1 MSLACM
7 RSGVLLERQASGLS
21 AADALRLEE
30 HLADCAQ
37 CRADAETLQG
47 LRTLSTQTA
56 PQLGRAARERAIRN
70 ALREAQGLPVAAAHP
85 VRGMR
90 APVAIAAALGAAAAL
105 LIALRPSMAPTSPS
119 PSQERA
125 RPPQAAVAVRVDRV
139 LSGELLID
147 GRAAA
152 AGASLDTTS
161 LLRAPQAATLAL
173 AHAKVELAS
182 GSALRW
188 DAATHS
194 VHLQSGSLLADVDEA
209 PHAPFAVVTPRF
221 TVLVLGTRFAVTLD
235 GVRVE
240 RGRVR
245 VTAPDG
251 RVLADA
257 VLAGERFAYQ
267 DAEAPAAEADVRA
280 PAQRSVR
287 AEALHP
293 QLGALLREVREHLA
307 AQRLPRARE
316 LLDQAATLPGAPAER
331 ADAMS
336 LRAECALLSGD
347 HADAIETYLKV
358 ARRFGQLPAG
368 ENALFAAARLEAER
382 ARGAAASQLLER
394 YLQRYPKGR
403 FVKEAQARLRTLA
416 VDLDRA
422 P

>member
-1 MSLACM
+1 MH
-7 RSGVLLERQASGLS
+7 SGMLLERQASGLS

-30 HLADCAQ
+30 HLADCAT
-37 CRADAETLQG
+37 CRTDAETLQG
-47 LRTLSTQTA
+47 LRTLSTQTT

-70 ALREAQGLPVAAAHP
+70 ALREAQAVPAADTHP
-85 VRGMR
+85 AAGMR
-90 APVAIAAALGAAAAL
+90 APVSIAVALCAAAVL
-105 LIALRPSMAPTSPS
+105 LIALRPSMSPTSPS
-119 PSQERA
+119 LSQERA
-125 RPPQAAVAVRVDRV
+125 RPPQAAVAVRIDRV
-139 LSGELLID
+139 LSGEMEID
-147 GRAAA
+147 GRVAS
-152 AGASLDTTS
+152 AGTLLGTAS

-173 AHAKVELAS
+173 AHAKIELAA
-182 GSALRW
+182 GSTLRW

-221 TVLVLGTRFAVTLD
+221 TVLVLGTRFLVTLD

-257 VLAGERFAYQ
+257 VLAGERFAYENPTPFESTSSVSAQ
-267 DAEAPAAEADVRA
+267 
-280 PAQRSVR
+280 AQRNVR
-287 AEALHP
+287 AEAGHP

-307 AQRLPRARE
+307 AQRLHRARE
-316 LLDQAATLPGAPAER
+316 LLEQAATLPGAPAEH

-382 ARGAAASQLLER
+382 ARAAAASQLLER
-394 YLQRYPKGR
+394 YLQSYPKGR

-416 VDLDRA
+416 VDLDRE